1 MDQAT
6 TDRKGWGYSKTI
18 VDLVDKLI
26 AADYTIEVW
35 CDYELVDL
43 DHVECRRNDWI
54 YEDIDAVDSCDLV
67 VERDGTHVGTIM
79 LINDGCE
86 EEYVSD
92 YTYNREVT
100 GRPYDKIMENM

>member
-18 VDLVDKLI
+18 VGLVDKLI

-54 YEDIDAVDSCDLV
+54 YEDIDAVDCCDLV

-79 LINDGCE
+79 LVNDGCE
-86 EEYVSD
+86 EEFVSD

-100 GRPYDKIMENM
+100 GRPYDLIMESM